1 MMFNTKTR
9 EAGVERELSQVAARR
24 YLRQQEKEETRKR
37 QKEETTEKEGRKGK
51 TKRRRKRDVANRQ
64 RLFDLAAEGSDAE
77 SKCDWKWLGV
87 PPWEIQHV
95 CTN

>member
-1 MMFNTKTR
+1 MMINTKPR

-24 YLRQQEKEETRKR
+24 YLRQQEKEETRKKR
-37 QKEETTEKEGRKGK
+37 KEGT
-51 TKRRRKRDVANRQ
+51 TKRRKKRKNQKKRKRTVANRQ
-64 RLFDLAAEGSDAE
+64 LLFDLAAEGSDAE

>member
-1 MMFNTKTR
+1 M
-9 EAGVERELSQVAARR
+9 ERELSQVAARR

-37 QKEETTEKEGRKGK
+37 QKEETT
-51 TKRRRKRDVANRQ
+51 KRRKKRKNQKKKKRDVANRQ